1 MMPHLFSSVLGLVL
15 LIMGR
20 RLFWLFVGVCGF
32 TIGMQ
37 AAPLLFG
44 PQPFG
49 VLWAIGL
56 GCGVLGALLALFAQ
70 RLAVVV
76 GGFLA
81 GATLALNLLPPAGG
95 QAFPWVVLACALV
108 GAVATF
114 LLFDWAL
121 IVLSA
126 MMGAALIVDGMGL
139 HWPVALPIHL
149 VLIVIGVV
157 VQAGWMRRRRRVQ

>member
-1 MMPHLFSSVLGLVL
+1 MMPHLLLPAMGGVL
-15 LIMGR
+15 LLMGR

-32 TIGMQ
+32 AVGIQ

-44 PQPFG
+44 PQPFA
-49 VLWAIGL
+49 VIWAIGL
-56 GCGVLGALLALFAQ
+56 GCGILGALLALFAQ
-70 RLAVVV
+70 QLAVVV

-81 GATLALNLLPPAGG
+81 GATLALNLLPPAGA
-95 QAFPWVVLACALV
+95 QTFPWVVLVCAVV

-126 MMGAALIVDGMGL
+126 MLGAALIVDGMGL
-139 HWPVALPIHL
+139 QWSVAVAIYL
-149 VLIVIGVV
+149 VLILIGVV
-157 VQAGWMRRRRRVQ
+157 VQAGWMRRHRRVP